1 MDKKQPIF
9 TEPTVCYDC
18 YKCVRSCPVKAI
30 RLQQGVASVMVES
43 CIYCG
48 TCVNICPSGAKQV
61 RNDVR
66 KVKQLLRSGR
76 PVIASVAP
84 SWVSEFPGVES
95 ALLVNALKQLGFTG
109 VSETALGAQEV
120 SAHVA
125 HMLKDGG
132 DGGCIISSACPV
144 VVEYIRK
151 YHSEHIDKLTGLA
164 SPVIAHAGLLKQQ
177 YGTDTLVV
185 FFGPCIAK
193 KLEADTS
200 GGLLSAALTFEDMRQ
215 WLEAEDLDLSSSY
228 ITPGPE
234 DVFIPCTAE
243 EGALYPIDGGMI
255 ASIDNHCPV
264 HDSNCMSV
272 SGIDNI
278 ADVLESLDELDR
290 GGKGLFLEL
299 LACRGGCINGPR
311 SGTRSMTLSK
321 RLNILKNAKV
331 MESNIPR
338 SPAIPIDRS
347 FVPET
352 MEYHSFSEDR
362 IRDILR
368 QTGKLSIKDELN
380 CGGCGY
386 NSCRE
391 FSLAVLE
398 GKAETSMCVSYMRQL
413 AHKKANKLIE
423 SMPSAVVIV
432 DRNLKIIECNLNFV
446 RLAGPETE
454 EIYSINQGLGGAVL
468 EKILPV
474 SHLFK
479 QVLLNGKDIS
489 QKEFHIKGQVLQC
502 SIFTIEE
509 GNIVGGILNDVT
521 EPVMKKDEITRKAK
535 QVISKNLKTVQK
547 IAYLLGENAA
557 ETEITLDSII
567 DAFNSGEE

>member
-18 YKCVRSCPVKAI
+18 YKCIRSCPVKAI
-30 RLQQGVASVMVES
+30 KLQQGVASVMVES

-48 TCVNICPSGAKQV
+48 MCVNICPSGAKQV

-66 KVKQLLRSGR
+66 KVKQLLRSGKC
-76 PVIASVAP
+76 VVASIAP
-84 SWVSEFPGVES
+84 SWVSEFSDIDAPF
-95 ALLVNALKQLGFTG
+95 LINALKRFGFSG

-120 SAHVA
+120 SAHVD
-125 HMLKDGG
+125 LLLRENKTGE
-132 DGGCIISSACPV
+132 CLISSACPV

-151 YHSEHIDKLTGLA
+151 YHSAHINKLTGVE
-164 SPVIAHAGLLKQQ
+164 SPVMAHARLLKQQ
-177 YGTDTLVV
+177 YGDDTFVV

-193 KLEADTS
+193 KLEADAS
-200 GGLLSAALTFEDMRQ
+200 GGLLSAALTFEDLHI
-215 WLEAEDLDLSSSY
+215 WLETEDLNPLSSRV
-228 ITPGPE
+228 IPGTD
-234 DVFIPCTAE
+234 DVFIPYPAE

-255 ASIDNHCPV
+255 ASIDSHCPV
-264 HDSNCMSV
+264 HDTRCMSV
-272 SGIDNI
+272 SGLDNI
-278 ADVLESLDELDR
+278 SDVLESLDTLTNDNN
-290 GGKGLFLEL
+290 GLFLEL

-311 SGTRSMTLSK
+311 SNTMSMTLTK
-321 RLNILKNAKV
+321 RLNIIKNATV
-331 MESNIPR
+331 PESGIPR
-338 SPAIPIDRS
+338 SPLITIDRS
-347 FVPET
+347 FVPAV
-352 MEYHSFSEDR
+352 MEFHEFSEDQVKA
-362 IRDILR
+362 ILR
-368 QTGKLSIKDELN
+368 QTGKFNKKDELN

-432 DRNLKIIECNLNFV
+432 DKNLRIIECNLNFV
-446 RLAGPETE
+446 KLAGPESE
-454 EIYSINQGLGGAVL
+454 EIYHTNQGLAGAVL
-468 EKILPV
+468 EKILPI

-479 QVLLNGKDIS
+479 RVLQNGLDIS
-489 QKEFHIKGQVLQC
+489 KKELHIKGQVLQC
-502 SIFTIEE
+502 SLFALEE

-547 IAYLLGENAA
+547 IAYLLGENAS

-567 DAFNSGEE
+567 DAFNAGEE